1 MKSISLLMFLVAM
14 LAVPTVPAFA
24 QNTPS
29 KTPEVPQA
37 VAPGCGA
44 PVVTFAVKTHD
55 DQHPFPPPD
64 AGKARVYFIADDS
77 HFYAIRQP
85 TTRAGLDGHW
95 IGATHGSSYFYF
107 SVEPGEHHLCASWQG
122 KKEAYFE
129 AAAPLKTE
137 AGQRYFFRVGNTFI
151 SVKGRPFADPL
162 NIPPMR
168 TMRLKQ
174 VNADEG
180 QLLASEYAF
189 ATSHREP

>member
-1 MKSISLLMFLVAM
+1 MRIAFLLLFLA
-14 LAVPTVPAFA
+14 APAFA

-55 DQHPFPPPD
+55 EQHPFPPPD

-107 SVEPGEHHLCASWQG
+107 SVEPGEHHLCASLEG
-122 KKEAYFE
+122 GEDE
-129 AAAPLKTE
+129 HLVAAVPLDAE
-137 AGQRYFFRVGNTFI
+137 AGKSYFFRVSNTHI
-151 SVKGRPFADPL
+151 SLRDGPL
-162 NIPPMR
+162 LGLGSSPAIENIR
-168 TMRLKQ
+168 FSQ
-174 VNADEG
+174 INADEG
-180 QLLASEYAF
+180 ELLASEYPF
-189 ATSHREP
+189 ATSVRNP